1 MIIFRV
7 DGSKCFS
14 EPIKGLGYFTTKEL
28 AENYLIEKG
37 YYLETRKWDHISGHD
52 PNTVNKFWYNIRLS
66 DDGYSFDNTKYAYI
80 VEVNVN

>member
-1 MIIFRV
+1 MVKLSLTKNSDIMIIFRV

-37 YYLETRKWDHISGHD
+37 YYLETRKWNHII
-52 PNTVNKFWYNIRLS
+52 T
-66 DDGYSFDNTKYAYI
+66 
-80 VEVNVN
+80 